1 MPDTLALATP
11 TTAPGPS
18 PRPASARF
26 HWGRWST
33 AAVGILLLAWAV
45 VAWGV
50 PFVFGPMVQAVRAER
65 LEIVQTVVA
74 SGRVA
79 SPARIAIGSQTTG
92 QVAAVPVVE
101 GQIVQADQV
110 LVRLEDA
117 DARAAVEQA
126 RAAVALAEARL
137 GQLRDLTL
145 PVAEQAR
152 LGAEANHSE
161 VLQQWTRTEELLRE
175 GIASQ
180 ADLDTANRGLQIANS
195 ELETARLRLQA
206 VQPGGADLGIA
217 LGDLRQA
224 NASLQAAQANLDH
237 TTIRAPVGGTLIA
250 RTVERGDIV
259 LPGQVL
265 MELSPTGKTQLVVQI
280 DEKNLRH
287 LAIGQPALAAAD
299 AWPERRFQARL
310 VFVNPGI
317 DASRGSVEVKL
328 DAIDPPDVL
337 RQDMTVSVDI
347 EVARL
352 VAATSLPPLAV
363 HDAAGKAPWVLV
375 VVDGH
380 AKRREVQL
388 GARGDTHLEVRDGL
402 VEGEVVLLEGSAPV
416 TAGRRVRAQLQP

>member
-1 MPDTLALATP
+1 MPDALPPP
-11 TTAPGPS
+11 TTGPAPP
-18 PRPASARF
+18 PRPKRTRF
-26 HWGRWST
+26 RWRRWT
-33 AAVGILLLAWAV
+33 AIAVGALLLAWAV
-45 VAWGV
+45 VTWGV
-50 PFVFGPMVQAVRAER
+50 PFVFGPQVQAVRVRR

-101 GQIVQADQV
+101 GQMVQADQL

-126 RAAVALAEARL
+126 RAAVALAMARID
-137 GQLRDLTL
+137 QLRTLTL

-152 LGAEANHSE
+152 LGAEANHSN
-161 VLQQWTRTEELLRE
+161 VQQQWSRTQELVGA

-180 ADLDTANRGLQIANS
+180 ADLDAANRALQIANS

-237 TTIRAPVGGTLIA
+237 TTIGAPVDGTLIA

-259 LPGQVL
+259 LPGRVL

-287 LAIGQPALAAAD
+287 LAVGQTALAAAD
-299 AWPERRFQARL
+299 AWPEQRFRARL

-328 DAIDPPDVL
+328 DVLDPPDVL

-347 EVARL
+347 EVARRP
-352 VAATSLPPLAV
+352 AATSLPPQAV
-363 HDAAGKAPWVLV
+363 QDAAGKAPWVLLV
-375 VVDGH
+375 VGGR
-380 AKRREVQL
+380 AERRSVQL
-388 GARGDTHLEVRDGL
+388 GARGDSHLEIRDGL
-402 VEGEVVLLEGSAPV
+402 AEGDVVLLAGSPAIA
-416 TAGRRVRAQLQP
+416 AGSRVRPQVAP